1 MKSYLKF
8 LSRNKLYTAIEAV
21 GLAVSLAFVILIGS
35 YVVQQYEVAHESPQ
49 WKRTFVLGTNEFLG
63 LTYWDKEELEMNIP
77 EVDAATHAAML
88 WQPIVREGNEP
99 LQCSGMETDADFFR
113 VFPQYHLVEGSLN
126 DFVSKDDVLIS
137 ESLARKIADQVGN
150 DVKTNGNDIQTT
162 GNDAQTTGKDAQT
175 TGNDTSVT
183 PGLTGSLIGKVIN
196 VDGTDRTIK
205 GVYADFDGT
214 FFMPYDIITH
224 ISGAWGAGMERNFGS
239 IGNYTT
245 WFRAR
250 DDADAADVRAKVKAL
265 LHKNYD
271 PIWGAEKVDAWKVYR
286 MDEAFFITGNSN
298 GLTRQGNARM
308 LRLLTVVVLLL
319 LLSAIFN
326 YVNLSLALTGKRAKE
341 MATRRLLGA
350 DKTSILWKYIGES
363 VAFTAVCFGAALL
376 LADLLVPMM
385 NSLVSTADPDEMM
398 LGMGDTSV
406 RLSFLLT
413 SGYIVAYLAGIMV
426 LGVINGLLPA
436 VVASRYQPIDVIKGT
451 LRRRNKMVMSKV
463 FIVVQNVLSV
473 FLIALALVMEVQ
485 MRHMLTR
492 PMHAATENLYYIE
505 YSAKNYDAMK
515 LFKDKVEQLPF
526 VTKAGVGRGIPG
538 MINMTMGVKV
548 DEVHR
553 VDMPVILCDST
564 YFKLLGLEV
573 EEDFGHP
580 LVHSLW
586 MSRSAFNAAAVSDT
600 STVFP
605 RRINMNGA
613 QPEFIGGVVTDFPAR
628 PASEGEINP
637 NGGVIVTRAE
647 ELHYA
652 NCLLIGT
659 TGEDRSYDEA
669 IRQAYREFRM
679 ETSGV
684 EEPAWRYGFVHDIHR
699 KMLAPVQR
707 TLRLVEL
714 FAVLAV
720 LISLLGLLAMS
731 TYFADENTKQIA
743 VRKVFGAD
751 VNSETRRA
759 VRSYMILVGAAC
771 LIGIPPAVWAS
782 RLYLERFAYRIEGY
796 GWVFALAVLISLAI
810 AFGTVLW
817 QTLKAAKTNPSTEL
831 KKE

>member
-49 WKRTFVLGTNEFLG
+49 WKRTFALGGDDFLG
-63 LTYWDKEELEMNIP
+63 LTYWDKEELEMNVP
-77 EVDAATHAAML
+77 EVEAATHMALL
-88 WQPIVREGNEP
+88 WQPLIQIGEEIFQVPGIEA
-99 LQCSGMETDADFFR
+99 DAGFFQ
-113 VFPQYHLVEGSLN
+113 VFPQYRLVEGSLEN
-126 DFVSKDDVLIS
+126 FVGKYDILIS
-137 ESLARKIADQVGN
+137 ESLARRIAGQLGNGVIGQV
-150 DVKTNGNDIQTT
+150 IR
-162 GNDAQTTGKDAQT
+162 A
-175 TGNDTSVT
+175 
-183 PGLTGSLIGKVIN
+183 
-196 VDGTDRTIK
+196 DGADRTVK
-205 GVYADFDGT
+205 GIYADFGES
-214 FFMPYDIITH
+214 FFMPADIITN
-224 ISGAWGAGMERNFGS
+224 IAATWAAEEEKAFNS

-245 WFRAR
+245 WFRVR
-250 DDADAADVRAKVKAL
+250 EDADPADVQDKVNAL

-271 PIWGAEKVDAWKVYR
+271 TTWSAERVDKWHAYR
-286 MDEAFFITGNSN
+286 MDEAFFFTGSSS
-298 GLTRQGNARM
+298 GLTRTGNIQM
-308 LRLLTVVVLLL
+308 LRLLTIVVLLL
-319 LLSAIFN
+319 LLSAVFN

-350 DKTSILWKYIGES
+350 DKAGILWKYIGES
-363 VAFTAVCFGAALL
+363 VAFTAVCFAAALL

-385 NSLVSTADPDEMM
+385 NSLVSTSDPEEMM
-398 LGMGDTSV
+398 LGLDSSV
-406 RLSFLLT
+406 RLSFMMT
-413 SGYIVAYLAGIMV
+413 PGYILVYLAGILV

-436 VVASRYQPIDVIKGT
+436 FAASRYQPIDVIKGT
-451 LRRRNKMVMSKV
+451 FRRRNKMILSKV

-492 PMHAATENLYYIE
+492 PTHAATENLFYIE
-505 YSAKNYDAMK
+505 YSAQNYDAMK

-538 MINMTMGVKV
+538 MINMTVGVRV
-548 DEVHR
+548 DEEHH
-553 VDMPVILCDST
+553 VDMPVIACDST
-564 YFKLLGLEV
+564 YFQLLGLEV

-580 LVHSLW
+580 LLHSLW
-586 MSRSAFNAAAVSDT
+586 MSRSAFNAAGVSDT

-613 QPEFIGGVVTDFPAR
+613 QPEFIGGIVADFPAR
-628 PASEGEINP
+628 PASESNQNP
-637 NGGVIVTRAE
+637 NGGVIVTRVE
-647 ELHYA
+647 ELRYS

-659 TGEDRSYDEA
+659 IGEDKSYEDR
-669 IRQAYREFRM
+669 IRQAYREFRL
-679 ETSGV
+679 ETAGV
-684 EEPAWRYGFVHDIHR
+684 EDPAWRYGFIKDINR
-699 KMLAPVQR
+699 RQLAPVQR
-707 TLRLVEL
+707 TLRLVEH

-731 TYFADENTKQIA
+731 TYFADENTRQIA
-743 VRKVFGAD
+743 VRKVFGSD
-751 VNSETRRA
+751 ISQETWRT
-759 VRSYMILVGAAC
+759 VRSYMVLVGVAC
-771 LIGIPPAVWAS
+771 LVGIPLAVWAA

-796 GWVFALAVLISLAI
+796 GWVFVVAVIISLAI

-817 QTLKAAKTNPSTEL
+817 QTLKAAKTNPATEL

>member
-49 WKRTFVLGTNEFLG
+49 WKRTFVLGTDEFLG

-77 EVDAATHAAML
+77 EVQAATRAAML
-88 WQPIVREGNEP
+88 WQPLIRQDDQL
-99 LQCSGMETDADFFR
+99 LQCSGMEADADFFK
-113 VFPQYHLVEGSLN
+113 VFPEYRLVEGSAD
-126 DFVSKDDVLIS
+126 DFVGKEDILIS
-137 ESLARKIADQVGN
+137 ESLARKL
-150 DVKTNGNDIQTT
+150 
-162 GNDAQTTGKDAQT
+162 
-175 TGNDTSVT
+175 SVD
-183 PGLTGSLIGKVIN
+183 GDNLIGKVIN
-196 VDGTDRTIK
+196 VDQSDRTIK
-205 GVYADFDGT
+205 GIFADFDGT

-224 ISGAWGAGMERNFGS
+224 ISGTWAAEQERNFGS

-245 WFRAR
+245 WFRVR
-250 DDADAADVRAKVKAL
+250 EDADPTDVRAKVKAL

-271 PIWGAEKVDAWKVYR
+271 PIWSAEKVDSWKVYR

-298 GLTRQGNARM
+298 GLTRQGSAQM

-350 DKTSILWKYIGES
+350 DRTGILWKYIGES
-363 VAFTAVCFGAALL
+363 VAFTAVCFAAALL
-376 LADLLVPMM
+376 LADLLAPMV
-385 NSLVSTADPDEMM
+385 NSLVSTSDPDELM
-398 LGMGDTSV
+398 LGIGDTSV
-406 RLSFLLT
+406 RLSFMMT
-413 SGYIVAYLAGIMV
+413 QGYILAYLAGILI

-436 VVASRYQPIDVIKGT
+436 FAASRYEPIDVIKGT
-451 LRRRNKMVMSKV
+451 LRRRNKMILNKV

-473 FLIALALVMEVQ
+473 FLIAMALVMEVQ

-492 PMHAATENLYYIE
+492 PMHAATDNLYYIE
-505 YSAKNYDAMK
+505 YSAENYDAMR
-515 LFKDKVEQLPF
+515 LFKDKVERLPF

-538 MINMTMGVKV
+538 LINMTMGIKV
-548 DEVHR
+548 DEEHH
-553 VDMPVILCDST
+553 VDMPVIVCDST
-564 YFKLLGLEV
+564 YFQLLGMEV

-580 LVHSLW
+580 LTHSMW

-605 RRINMNGA
+605 RRIRMNGA
-613 QPEFIGGVVTDFPAR
+613 QPEFIGGIIHDFPAR
-628 PASEGEINP
+628 PASEGSINP
-637 NGGVIVTRAE
+637 NGSVIVTRVE
-647 ELHYA
+647 ELYFA
-652 NCLLIGT
+652 DCLLIGT
-659 TGEDRSYDEA
+659 IGEDKSYENQ
-669 IRQAYREFRM
+669 ILQAYREFRL

-684 EEPAWRYGFVHDIHR
+684 EEPVWRYGFIKDINR
-699 KMLAPVQR
+699 KQLAPVKR

-714 FAVLAV
+714 FAILSV
-720 LISLLGLLAMS
+720 LIALLGLLAMS

-743 VRKVFGAD
+743 VRKVFGSD
-751 VNSETRRA
+751 VSHETWRN
-759 VRSYMILVGAAC
+759 VRSYMVLTGIAC
-771 LIGIPPAVWAS
+771 MIGIPLAIWAA
-782 RLYLERFAYRIEGY
+782 RLYLQRFAYRVEGY
-796 GWVFALAVLISLAI
+796 GWVFIVATLISLAI

-817 QTLKAAKTNPSTEL
+817 QTLKAARTNPAIEL

>member
-49 WKRTFVLGTNEFLG
+49 WKRTFVLGSDEFLG

-77 EVDAATHAAML
+77 EVQAATRAAML
-88 WQPIVREGNEP
+88 WQPLIRQGDQS
-99 LQCSGMETDADFFR
+99 LQCSGIEADADFFK
-113 VFPQYHLVEGSLN
+113 VFPEYRLVEGSAD
-126 DFVSKDDVLIS
+126 DFVGKEDILIS
-137 ESLARKIADQVGN
+137 ESLARKL
-150 DVKTNGNDIQTT
+150 
-162 GNDAQTTGKDAQT
+162 
-175 TGNDTSVT
+175 SVD
-183 PGLTGSLIGKVIN
+183 GDNLIGKVIN
-196 VDGTDRTIK
+196 VDQSDRTIK
-205 GVYADFDGT
+205 GVFADFDGT

-224 ISGAWGAGMERNFGS
+224 ISGTWVAEQERNFGS

-245 WFRAR
+245 WFRVR
-250 DDADAADVRAKVKAL
+250 EDADPDDVRAKVSAL

-271 PIWGAEKVDAWKVYR
+271 PIWSAEKVDSWKAYR
-286 MDEAFFITGNSN
+286 MDEAFFATGNSN
-298 GLTRQGNARM
+298 GLTRQGNAQM

-350 DKTSILWKYIGES
+350 DKSGILWKYIGES

-385 NSLVSTADPDEMM
+385 NSLVSTSDPDELM

-406 RLSFLLT
+406 RLSFMMT
-413 SGYIVAYLAGIMV
+413 PGYILAYIAGILI

-436 VVASRYQPIDVIKGT
+436 VAASRYQPIDVIKGT
-451 LRRRNKMVMSKV
+451 LRRRNKMVLSKV
-463 FIVVQNVLSV
+463 FIIVQNVLSV

-492 PMHAATENLYYIE
+492 PMHAATENLYFIE
-505 YSAKNYDAMK
+505 YSARDYDMMK
-515 LFKDKVEQLPF
+515 LFKDKVEALPF
-526 VTKAGVGRGIPG
+526 VTRAGVGRGIPG
-538 MINMTMGVKV
+538 LINMTMGVKV
-548 DEVHR
+548 DEEHR
-553 VDMPVILCDST
+553 VDMPVIVCDST

-580 LVHSLW
+580 LTHSLW

-628 PASEGEINP
+628 PASESSQNP
-637 NGGVIVTRAE
+637 NGGLIVTRAE
-647 ELHYA
+647 ELRYA
-652 NCLLIGT
+652 NGMLIGT
-659 TGEDRSYDEA
+659 TGEDDSYDKA
-669 IRQAYREFRM
+669 IRQAYREYRL

-684 EEPAWRYGFVHDIHR
+684 EEPAWRYGFVRDINT
-699 KMLAPVQR
+699 KMLAPVRR

-743 VRKVFGAD
+743 VRKVFGSD
-751 VNSETRRA
+751 VTHETWRN
-759 VRSYMILVGAAC
+759 VRSYMVLTGIAC
-771 LIGIPPAVWAS
+771 AIGIPLAVWAA
-782 RLYLERFAYRIEGY
+782 RVYLERFAYRVENY
-796 GWVFALAVLISLAI
+796 GWVFVVAVIISLAI

-817 QTLKAAKTNPSTEL
+817 QTLKAAKTNPAIEL

>member
-1 MKSYLKF
+1 MNSYLKF

-49 WKRTFVLGTNEFLG
+49 WKRTFVLGSDEFLG

-88 WQPIVREGNEP
+88 WQPIVRQGNEL
-99 LQCSGMETDADFFR
+99 LQCYGMETDADFFR
-113 VFPQYHLVEGSLN
+113 VFPEYTLTQGSAE
-126 DFVSKDDVLIS
+126 DFVGKDDVLIS
-137 ESLARKIADQVGN
+137 ETLARKLSRGGETV
-150 DVKTNGNDIQTT
+150 
-162 GNDAQTTGKDAQT
+162 
-175 TGNDTSVT
+175 
-183 PGLTGSLIGKVIN
+183 IGKVIN
-196 VDGTDRTIK
+196 VDESDRTIK
-205 GVYADFDGT
+205 GIYSDFNGT
-214 FFMPYDIITH
+214 FFMPYEIITH
-224 ISGAWGAGMERNFGS
+224 ISGTWAAEGERNFGS

-245 WFRAR
+245 WFRVR
-250 DDADAADVRAKVKAL
+250 DDADPDDVRAKVKAL

-271 PIWGAEKVDAWKVYR
+271 SIWSAEKVNSWKAFR
-286 MDEAFFITGNSN
+286 MDEAFFATGNSN
-298 GLTRQGNARM
+298 GLTRQGSAQM
-308 LRLLTVVVLLL
+308 LKLLTIVVLLL

-350 DKTSILWKYIGES
+350 DKKSILWKYIGES
-363 VAFTAVCFGAALL
+363 VAFTAVCFAAALL

-385 NSLVSTADPDEMM
+385 NSLISTSDPDELM

-406 RLSFLLT
+406 RLSFMMT
-413 SGYIVAYLAGIMV
+413 PGYILVYIAGILL
-426 LGVINGLLPA
+426 LGAVCGLLPA
-436 VVASRYQPIDVIKGT
+436 IIASRYEPIDVIKGT

-492 PMHAATENLYYIE
+492 PMHAATDNRYYIE
-505 YSAKNYDAMK
+505 YSAQNYDAMK
-515 LFKDKVEQLPF
+515 LFKDKVEALPF
-526 VTKAGVGRGIPG
+526 VTRAGVGRGIPG
-538 MINMTMGVKV
+538 LINMTMGVKV
-548 DEVHR
+548 DEEHR

-580 LVHSLW
+580 LTHSLW

-613 QPEFIGGVVTDFPAR
+613 QPEFIGGVVTDFPTR
-628 PASEGEINP
+628 PASESNQNP

-647 ELHYA
+647 ELRYA
-652 NCLLIGT
+652 NCMLIGT
-659 TGEDRSYDEA
+659 TGEDDSYDKA
-669 IRQAYREFRM
+669 IRQAYREYRL

-684 EEPAWRYGFVHDIHR
+684 EEPAWRYGFVRDINK

-731 TYFADENTKQIA
+731 TYCADENTKQIA

-751 VNSETRRA
+751 VNRETWRN
-759 VRSYMILVGAAC
+759 VRSYMLLTGIAC
-771 LIGIPPAVWAS
+771 VIGIPLAVWAA
-782 RLYLERFAYRIEGY
+782 RIYLERFAYRIEDY
-796 GWVFALAVLISLAI
+796 GWVFAVAVIISLAI
-810 AFGTVLW
+810 SFGTVLW
-817 QTLKAAKTNPSTEL
+817 QTLKAAKTNPATEL

>member
-35 YVVQQYEVAHESPQ
+35 YVVQQYQMAHESPH
-49 WKRTFVLGTNEFLG
+49 WKRTFALGTDEFLG

-77 EVDAATHAAML
+77 EVEAATHMAML
-88 WQPIVREGNEP
+88 WQPLIRDGEQ
-99 LQCSGMETDADFFR
+99 LLLCSGMEADADFFK
-113 VFPQYHLVEGSLN
+113 VFPEYHLVGGSAE
-126 DFVSKDDVLIS
+126 DFVGKDDVLIS
-137 ESLARKIADQVGN
+137 ESLARKLAMDGE
-150 DVKTNGNDIQTT
+150 
-162 GNDAQTTGKDAQT
+162 
-175 TGNDTSVT
+175 
-183 PGLTGSLIGKVIN
+183 SLIGKVIIVN
-196 VDGTDRTIK
+196 GSERTIK
-205 GVYADFDGT
+205 GVYADFDCT
-214 FFMPYDIITH
+214 FFMPFELITH
-224 ISGAWGAGMERNFGS
+224 ISGSWAASQAKAFNS
-239 IGNYTT
+239 IGNYAT
-245 WFRAR
+245 WFRVR
-250 DDADAADVRAKVKAL
+250 EDADPAEVQAKVKAL
-265 LHKNYD
+265 LHKNYEAD
-271 PIWGAEKVDAWKVYR
+271 WGQEKVDSWRVYR
-286 MDEAFFITGNSN
+286 MDEAFFLQGYNN
-298 GLTRQGNARM
+298 GLTRQGNAQM

-319 LLSAIFN
+319 LLSAVFN
-326 YVNLSLALTGKRAKE
+326 YVNLSLALTGKRSKE

-350 DKTSILWKYIGES
+350 DKTGILWKYIGES

-376 LADLLVPMM
+376 LADLLAPMM
-385 NSLVSTADPDEMM
+385 NSLVSTGDPDELM

-406 RLSFLLT
+406 RLSFMMT
-413 SGYIVAYLAGIMV
+413 PGYILAYIAGILL
-426 LGVINGLLPA
+426 LGTICGLLPA
-436 VVASRYQPIDVIKGT
+436 IVASRYEPIDVIKGT
-451 LRRRNKMVMSKV
+451 LRRRNKMVLSKV

-492 PMHAATENLYYIE
+492 PMHAASENRYYIE
-505 YSAKNYDAMK
+505 YSAQNYDMMK

-538 MINMTMGVKV
+538 LINMTMGVKV
-548 DEVHR
+548 DEEHR
-553 VDMPVILCDST
+553 VDMPIILCDST

-580 LVHSLW
+580 LTHSLW

-628 PASEGEINP
+628 PASESNLNP
-637 NGGVIVTRAE
+637 NGSVIVTRAE
-647 ELHYA
+647 ELYFA
-652 NCLLIGT
+652 NSLLVGT
-659 TGEDRSYDEA
+659 TGEEESYSTA
-669 IRQAYREFRM
+669 IMQAYRDYRL
-679 ETSGV
+679 ETAGV
-684 EEPAWRYGFVHDIHR
+684 EEPAWRYGFVKDLN
-699 KMLAPVQR
+699 KMQLAPVAR
-707 TLRLVEL
+707 TLHLVEL

-751 VNSETRRA
+751 VNSETWRN
-759 VRSYMILVGAAC
+759 VKSYMNLTGISCV
-771 LIGIPPAVWAS
+771 IGIPMAVWAS
-782 RLYLERFAYRIEGY
+782 RVYLQRFAYRVENY
-796 GWVFALAVLISLAI
+796 GWVFAAAVLISLAI

-817 QTLKAAKTNPSTEL
+817 QTLKAARTNPAIEL

>member
-77 EVDAATHAAML
+77 EVQAATRAAML
-88 WQPIVREGNEP
+88 WQPLIRQGDQL
-99 LQCSGMETDADFFR
+99 LQCAGMEADADFFR
-113 VFPQYHLVEGSLN
+113 VFPQYRLVEGSAE
-126 DFVSKDDVLIS
+126 DFVGKEDILIS
-137 ESLARKIADQVGN
+137 ESLARKLA
-150 DVKTNGNDIQTT
+150 
-162 GNDAQTTGKDAQT
+162 KD
-175 TGNDTSVT
+175 GESI
-183 PGLTGSLIGKVIN
+183 IGGVIN
-196 VDGTDRTIK
+196 VDDSNRTIK
-205 GVYADFDGT
+205 GIYADFDGT

-224 ISGAWGAGMERNFGS
+224 ISGTWAAERERNFGS

-245 WFRAR
+245 WFRVR
-250 DDADAADVRAKVKAL
+250 EDADPDDVRAKVRSL

-271 PIWGAEKVDAWKVYR
+271 PIWSAEKVNAWKAYR
-286 MDEAFFITGNSN
+286 MDEAFFTTGNSN
-298 GLTRQGNARM
+298 GLTRQGNAQM

-319 LLSAIFN
+319 LLSAVFN
-326 YVNLSLALTGKRAKE
+326 YVNLSLALTGKRSKE

-350 DKTSILWKYIGES
+350 DKTGILWKYIGES
-363 VAFTAVCFGAALL
+363 VAFTAVCFAAALL

-385 NSLVSTADPDEMM
+385 NSLVSTSDPDELM
-398 LGMGDTSV
+398 LGIGDTSV
-406 RLSFLLT
+406 RLSFMMT
-413 SGYIVAYLAGIMV
+413 PGYILAYIAGILI

-436 VVASRYQPIDVIKGT
+436 VAASRYQPIDVIKGT
-451 LRRRNKMVMSKV
+451 LRRRNKMVLSKV

-492 PMHAATENLYYIE
+492 PMHAASENRYYIE
-505 YSAKNYDAMK
+505 YSARDFDMMK
-515 LFKDKVEQLPF
+515 LFKDKVEALPF

-538 MINMTMGVKV
+538 LINMTMGIKV
-548 DEVHR
+548 DEEHH

-580 LVHSLW
+580 LTHSLW
-586 MSRSAFNAAAVSDT
+586 MSRSAFNGAGVSDT

-613 QPEFIGGVVTDFPAR
+613 QPEFIGGVVTDYPTR
-628 PASEGEINP
+628 PASESSQNP

-647 ELHYA
+647 ELRHA
-652 NCLLIGT
+652 NCMLIGT
-659 TGEDRSYDEA
+659 TGEDESYDKA
-669 IRQAYREFRM
+669 IRQAYREYRL

-684 EEPAWRYGFVHDIHR
+684 EEPAWRYGFVRDINK
-699 KMLAPVQR
+699 KMLAPVKR

-743 VRKVFGAD
+743 VRKVFGSD
-751 VNSETRRA
+751 VTHETWRN
-759 VRSYMILVGAAC
+759 VRSYMVLTGIAC
-771 LIGIPPAVWAS
+771 AIGIPLAVWAA
-782 RLYLERFAYRIEGY
+782 RVYLERFAYRVENY
-796 GWVFALAVLISLAI
+796 GWVFVVAVIISLAI

-817 QTLKAAKTNPSTEL
+817 QTLKAAKTNPAIEL